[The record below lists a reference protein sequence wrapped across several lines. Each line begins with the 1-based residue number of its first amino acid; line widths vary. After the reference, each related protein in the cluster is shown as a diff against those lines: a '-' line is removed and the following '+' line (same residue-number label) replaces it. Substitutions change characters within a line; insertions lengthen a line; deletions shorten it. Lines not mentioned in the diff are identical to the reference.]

1 MKDIITLYDD
11 GELEIFIFSDNHNV
25 RINKISSGYDYT
37 ENELRECYEHIMS
50 IVKDKRYADC
60 ICECIS
66 ALVNDW
72 FDDYMQMPMY
82 TDIKMHILNMNDI
95 IIYNMNNENTKR

>member
-1 MKDIITLYDD
+1 MKDILTLYEDND
-11 GELEIFIFSDNHNV
+11 LEILYFVNDHNI
-25 RINKISSGYDYT
+25 RINKTSSGIDYT
-37 ENELRECYEHIMS
+37 ENELHQCYDHIMS

-72 FDDYMQMPMY
+72 FEDYIQMPGY
-82 TDIKMHILNMNDI
+82 NDIKNHILDMNDI
-95 IIYNMNNENTKR
+95 NIYNMNSDL

>member
-1 MKDIITLYDD
+1 MMKDIITLYDD
-11 GELEIFIFSDNHNV
+11 GELEILYFSDNHNV
-25 RINKISSGYDYT
+25 RINKISSGCDYT
-37 ENELRECYEHIMS
+37 ENELWYCYDHIMS

-72 FDDYMQMPMY
+72 FEDYVQQPGY
-82 TDIKMHILNMNDI
+82 TDIIMHILKMNDI
-95 IIYNMNNENTKR
+95 NICNMKDEG